1 MHSLMEKYNDQ
12 IPSLY
17 VKSAPETYHL
27 RNVFQQARYM
37 APCLLILED
46 IDTIVT
52 ARTRSYFFNEVDGLG
67 RLHHPFLMLNI
78 HS

>member
-1 MHSLMEKYNDQ
+1 MKKYDDR

-17 VKSAPETYHL
+17 VKSARETFHL

-67 RLHHPFLMLNI
+67 EPHHHLMIFGVDN
-78 HS
+78 